1 MHNPHS
7 EDCALFF
14 QEETSMAN
22 FELTRSLYMS
32 ARTKIVH
39 LVFDGLGGLPR
50 ELDGK
55 TELEAART
63 PNLDALAAR
72 SQLGLAV
79 PVRPGITPGSG
90 PAHLAL
96 FGYDPLQYDIGRG
109 VLEALGIGFDLQ
121 PQDVAARGN
130 FCTVDENGLIT
141 DRRAGR
147 IPTEFSQKLV
157 PLLREIKLPGIQ
169 TFVEAVKEYR
179 FVLVLRPTD
188 GQTLYANI
196 ADTDPQKL
204 GVPPLPAR
212 AEDSA
217 SEPTAQLVNDWIAGA
232 RQILKD
238 HPPANSLNL
247 RGLAKDPGLPKFPDV
262 YGLKAAAIATYPMYK
277 GVAKLVGM
285 DVLPVAGEAVED
297 EVETLRAHWEAYDY
311 FFFHVKKTD
320 SAGEDGD
327 FERKAGVIEHVD
339 EAVVPAI
346 LDLDPDVLIVTGD
359 HSTPAALR
367 SHSWH
372 PVPTLLW
379 SRYCR
384 PDGITSSAG
393 AEFGERACGR
403 GSLGVFP
410 ATDELPLALGHALR
424 LNKYGA

>member
-1 MHNPHS
+1 MS
-7 EDCALFF
+7 D
-14 QEETSMAN
+14 
-22 FELTRSLYMS
+22 FELMKTLHIP
-32 ARTKIVH
+32 AQTKIVQ
-39 LVFDGLGGLPR
+39 LVLDGLGGLPR

-55 TELEAART
+55 TELEAAST
-63 PNLDALAAR
+63 PNFDALAAR

-79 PVRPGITPGSG
+79 PVRPGVTPGSG
-90 PAHLAL
+90 PAHLSL
-96 FGYDPLQYDIGRG
+96 FGYDPLKYDVGRG
-109 VLEALGIGFDLQ
+109 VLSALGIGFDLH
-121 PQDVAARGN
+121 PEDVAARGN

-147 IPTEFSQKLV
+147 IPTEFNQKLV
-157 PLLREIKLPGIQ
+157 PLLRQIELPGIQ
-169 TFVEAVKEYR
+169 TFVETVKEYR
-179 FVLVLRPTD
+179 FVLVVRPIA

-196 ADTDPQKL
+196 ADTDPQQT
-204 GVPPLPAR
+204 GVPSLPAR
-212 AEDSA
+212 PRDAA
-217 SEPTAQLVNDWIAGA
+217 SEATAKLIDDWIAAA
-232 RQILKD
+232 REVLKD
-238 HPPANSLNL
+238 HPPANSVNL
-247 RGLAKDPGLPKFPDV
+247 RGFAKDPGFPKFPDV
-262 YGLKAAAIATYPMYK
+262 FGLKAAAIATYPMYK

-285 DVLPVAGEAVED
+285 DILPVSGEEVED
-297 EVETLRAHWEAYDY
+297 EVETLRAHWGEYDY

-359 HSTPAALR
+359 HSTPSALK

-379 SRYCR
+379 SRYCL
-384 PDGITSSAG
+384 PDGATGPVGAG
-393 AEFGERACGR
+393 FGERACGR

>member
-1 MHNPHS
+1 MA
-7 EDCALFF
+7 DFAL
-14 QEETSMAN
+14 MK
-22 FELTRSLYMS
+22 ELQTQGS
-32 ARTKIVH
+32 TKIVH
-39 LVFDGLGGLPR
+39 LVMDGLGGLPR
-50 ELDGK
+50 PEDGR
-55 TELEAART
+55 TELEAAHT
-63 PNLDALAAR
+63 PNLDALAGR

-79 PVRPGITPGSG
+79 PVGPGITPGSG

-96 FGYDPLQYDIGRG
+96 FGYDPLRYDIGRG

-121 PQDVAARGN
+121 PDDVAARGN
-130 FCTVDENGLIT
+130 FCTVDDEGLIT

-147 IPTEFSQKLV
+147 IPTELCQKLV
-157 PLLREIKLPGIQ
+157 ALLRDVALPGIQ

-179 FVLVLRPTD
+179 FVLVLRPAA

-196 ADTDPQKL
+196 ADTDPQRL
-204 GVPPLPAR
+204 GVPSLPAI
-212 AEDSA
+212 AEDDA
-217 SEPTAQLVNDWIAGA
+217 SEPTAKLVNRWIGA
-232 RQILKD
+232 AREILKD

-247 RGLAKDPGLPKFPDV
+247 RGLAKDPGLPKFPEAF
-262 YGLKAAAIATYPMYK
+262 GLRSAAIATYPMYK
-277 GVAKLVGM
+277 GVARLLGM
-285 DVLPVAGEAVED
+285 DVAAVGGETLED
-297 EVETLRAHWEAYDY
+297 EVTALRASWNRYDY

-327 FERKAGVIEHVD
+327 FERKVEVIEHVD

-359 HSTPAALR
+359 HSTPSALK

-384 PDGITSSAG
+384 PDGGPDGGPGG
-393 AEFGERACGR
+393 AQFGERACGR

-410 ATDELPLALGHALR
+410 ASDELPLALGHALR
-424 LNKYGA
+424 LAKYGA

>member
-1 MHNPHS
+1 V
-7 EDCALFF
+7 
-14 QEETSMAN
+14 AN
-22 FELTRSLYMS
+22 FQLTQELQIQ
-32 ARTKIVH
+32 AETKIVQ
-39 LVFDGLGGLPR
+39 LVMDGLGGLPR

-63 PNLDALAAR
+63 PHLDALAAR

-121 PQDVAARGN
+121 PEDVAARGN
-130 FCTVDENGLIT
+130 FCTVDGNGNIT

-147 IPTEFSQKLV
+147 IPTDFNQKLV
-157 PLLREIKLPGIQ
+157 ALLRDIKLPGIQ
-169 TFVEAVKEYR
+169 TFVETVKEYR
-179 FVLVLRPTD
+179 FVLVLRPTA
-188 GQTLYANI
+188 GQTLQANI
-196 ADTDPQKL
+196 HDTDPQQL
-204 GVPPLPAR
+204 DVPPLPAR
-212 AEDSA
+212 AMDQA
-217 SEPTAQLVNDWIAGA
+217 SEPTAALINDWIAAA
-232 RQILKD
+232 REILKD
-238 HPPANSLNL
+238 HSPANSLNL
-247 RGLAKDPGLPKFPDV
+247 RGMAKDPGLPKFDDV
-262 YGLKAAAIATYPMYK
+262 YGLKAAAIATYPMYR

-285 DVLPVAGEAVED
+285 DVLPVGGETLED
-297 EVETLRAHWEAYDY
+297 EVETLRSHWNKYDY

-339 EAVVPAI
+339 EVVVPAI
-346 LDLDPDVLIVTGD
+346 LDLEPDVLIVTGD
-359 HSTPAALR
+359 HSTPALLK

-384 PDGITSSAG
+384 PDGSSGAGG
-393 AEFGERACGR
+393 AEFGERACAR

-410 ATDELPLALGHALR
+410 ATDEMALALGYALR
-424 LNKYGA
+424 LTKYGA

>member
-1 MHNPHS
+1 MS
-7 EDCALFF
+7 D
-14 QEETSMAN
+14 
-22 FELTRSLYMS
+22 FELMNTLHIP
-32 ARTKIVH
+32 AQTKIVH
-39 LVFDGLGGLPR
+39 LVLDGLGGLPR

-55 TELEAART
+55 TELEAAST

-79 PVRPGITPGSG
+79 PIRPGITPGSG
-90 PAHLAL
+90 PAHLSL
-96 FGYDPLQYDIGRG
+96 FGYDPLAYDIGRG

-121 PQDVAARGN
+121 PEDVAARGN

-147 IPTEFSQKLV
+147 IPTEFNQKLV
-157 PLLREIKLPGIQ
+157 PLLRQIELPGLQ
-169 TFVEAVKEYR
+169 TFVETVKEYR
-179 FVLVLRPTD
+179 FVLVIRPVA

-196 ADTDPQKL
+196 ADTDPQQT
-204 GVPPLPAR
+204 GVPSLPAR
-212 AEDSA
+212 AQDTA
-217 SEPTAQLVNDWIAGA
+217 SEATAKLANDWIAAA
-232 RQILKD
+232 RDVLKD

-247 RGLAKDPGLPKFPDV
+247 RGFAKDPGFPKFPDV
-262 YGLKAAAIATYPMYK
+262 YGLRAAAIATYPMYK

-285 DVLPVAGEAVED
+285 GILPVAGEEVED
-297 EVETLRAHWEAYDY
+297 EVETLRSHWDQYDY

-327 FERKAGVIEHVD
+327 FERKAQVIEHVD

-346 LDLDPDVLIVTGD
+346 LDLNPDVFIVTGD
-359 HSTPAALR
+359 HSTPSALK

-379 SRYCR
+379 SRYCL
-384 PDGITSSAG
+384 PDGATGPGG

-424 LNKYGA
+424 LTKYGA

>member
-1 MHNPHS
+1 
-7 EDCALFF
+7 
-14 QEETSMAN
+14 
-22 FELTRSLYMS
+22 
-32 ARTKIVH
+32 
-39 LVFDGLGGLPR
+39 
-50 ELDGK
+50 
-55 TELEAART
+55 
-63 PNLDALAAR
+63 
-72 SQLGLAV
+72 V

-96 FGYDPLQYDIGRG
+96 FGYDPLRFDIGRG

-121 PQDVAARGN
+121 PEDVAARGN
-130 FCTVDENGLIT
+130 FCTVDEGGLIT

-147 IPTEFSQKLV
+147 IATEFNQELV
-157 PLLREIKLPGIQ
+157 ALLRDVKLPGIQ
-169 TFVEAVKEYR
+169 TFVETVKEYR
-179 FVLVLRPTD
+179 FVLVLRPIA

-196 ADTDPQKL
+196 LDTDPQQL

-212 AEDSA
+212 AQDEA
-217 SEPTAQLVNDWIAGA
+217 SEPTAALVNDWIATA
-232 RQILKD
+232 REILKD
-238 HPPANSLNL
+238 HRPANSLNL
-247 RGLAKDPGLPKFPDV
+247 RGLAKDPGLPKFSEI
-262 YGLKAAAIATYPMYK
+262 YGLRAAAIATYPMYK

-285 DVLPVAGEAVED
+285 DVLPVAGETVED
-297 EVETLRAHWEAYDY
+297 EVQALRAHWDRYDY

-327 FERKAGVIEHVD
+327 FERKAAVIEHVD
-339 EAVVPAI
+339 QAVVPAI

-384 PDGITSSAG
+384 PDVASGPGG

-410 ATDELPLALGHALR
+410 ATDELSLAMGHALR
-424 LNKYGA
+424 LTKYGA

>member
-1 MHNPHS
+1 
-7 EDCALFF
+7 
-14 QEETSMAN
+14 MAD
-22 FELTRSLYMS
+22 FELMKGLHMP
-32 ARTKIVH
+32 AKTKIVQ
-39 LVFDGLGGLPR
+39 LVMDGLGGLPR

-55 TELEAART
+55 TELEAAKT
-63 PNLDALAAR
+63 LNLDALAAR

-79 PVRPGITPGSG
+79 PVAPGVTPGSG

-96 FGYDPLQYDIGRG
+96 FGYDPLKYDIGRG
-109 VLEALGIGFDLQ
+109 VLEALGIGFDLR
-121 PQDVAARGN
+121 PEDVAARGN
-130 FCTVDENGLIT
+130 FCTVDGDGLIT

-147 IPTEFSQKLV
+147 IPTEFNQKLV
-157 PLLREIKLPGIQ
+157 PLLRKVDLPGIQ
-169 TFVEAVKEYR
+169 TFVETVKEYR
-179 FVLVLRPTD
+179 FVLILRPTE
-188 GQTLYANI
+188 GQMLYANI
-196 ADTDPQKL
+196 ADTDPQRL

-212 AEDSA
+212 AEDEA
-217 SEPTAQLVNDWIAGA
+217 SEPTATLVNQWIAGA
-232 RQILKD
+232 RDILKD

-247 RGLAKDPGLPKFPDV
+247 RGLAKDPGLPKFADI
-262 YGLKAAAIATYPMYK
+262 YGLKAAAIATYPMYR

-285 DVLPVAGEAVED
+285 EVLPVAGEALED
-297 EVETLRAHWEAYDY
+297 EVDTLRAHWTDYDY

-339 EAVVPAI
+339 EVIVPAI

-359 HSTPAALR
+359 HSTPSALK

-384 PDGITSSAG
+384 PDGATGPGG